1 MAVLS
6 KIKKLLQ
13 RRPPKTVSGEL
24 QRRFTMEGLADFV
37 YVYDDSS
44 SRRQLHY
51 TREMV
56 DYYIDRARSGE
67 STEYGTMDGFLRE
80 AVDRFPIRGK
90 TVAIIGSE
98 KPRYE
103 AFCLAHEAR
112 PVTLEYSSITTDDT
126 RLDLRTPK
134 QVKSTKD
141 RFDVALSLS
150 TYEHSGLGRY
160 GDPIDPDGDLLAM
173 NELKEIVVPGGL
185 AFVAVPIGREAVFFN
200 LHRVYGRERL
210 KRLHE
215 GWRVIESFGFDESN
229 FKDVDG
235 SKRIHQPVFVLANI
249 SAE

>member
-1 MAVLS
+1 MNALS
-6 KIKKLLQ
+6 KIKNLLQ
-13 RRPPKTVSGEL
+13 RRPPKTVSRAL
-24 QRRFTMEGLADFV
+24 QQRFTMEGRADFV
-37 YVYDDSS
+37 YAYDDSS
-44 SRRQLHY
+44 SRRRLHY

-56 DYYIDRARSGE
+56 DYYIGLARAGE
-67 STEYGTMDGFLRE
+67 TTEYGTMDGFLRE
-80 AVDRFPIRGK
+80 AVERFPLQGK
-90 TVAIIGSE
+90 KVAIIGSE

-103 AFCLAHEAR
+103 AFCLAHDAK

-126 RLDLRTPK
+126 RLDLRTPA
-134 QVKSTKD
+134 QVRSTNE

-173 NELKEIVVPGGL
+173 NELKKIVAPEGL
-185 AFVAVPIGREAVFFN
+185 AFVAVPVGREAVFFN

-215 GWRVIESFGFDESN
+215 GWGILESFGFDESN
-229 FKDVDG
+229 FEDVDG

>member
-1 MAVLS
+1 MGALS
-6 KIKKLLQ
+6 TIRKILL
-13 RRPPKTVSGEL
+13 RRPPKTVSAEL
-24 QRRFTMEGLADFV
+24 QQRFTMEGLAAFI
-37 YVYDDSS
+37 YAYDDSS
-44 SRRQLHY
+44 SRRRLHY

-56 DYYIDRARSGE
+56 DYYIDRAQSGE

-80 AVDRFPIRGK
+80 AVERFPIRGK

-112 PVTLEYSSITTDDT
+112 PVTLEYSPITTDDM
-126 RLDLRTPK
+126 RLDLRTPG
-134 QVKSTKD
+134 QVRSTNE

-173 NELKEIVVPGGL
+173 KELKKIVVSGGL
-185 AFVAVPIGREAVFFN
+185 AFVAVPVGREAVFFN

-215 GWRVIESFGFDESN
+215 GWRVLASFGFDESN
-229 FKDVDG
+229 FRDVDG
-235 SKRIHQPVFVLANI
+235 SKHIHQPVFVLANI